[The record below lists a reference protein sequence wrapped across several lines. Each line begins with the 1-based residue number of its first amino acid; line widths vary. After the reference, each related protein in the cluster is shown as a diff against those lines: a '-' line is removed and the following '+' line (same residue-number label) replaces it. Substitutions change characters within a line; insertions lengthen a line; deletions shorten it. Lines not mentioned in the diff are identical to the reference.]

1 MELDLNITTSNI
13 PTKGL
18 IQELTREGK
27 ILIKIFFSFQFQ
39 GSSSHSISSQG
50 GNLYGSSYGATGVG
64 QIQEH
69 AQNRQYNV
77 TGQTNEEPR
86 SKYTQ
91 QAQSYLTLTRGLFR
105 KYCTPSNTITREKV
119 SQLLNET
126 YSALGRKGYYP
137 SEQDVNV
144 WMKLCDTNS
153 DGHV

>member
-1 MELDLNITTSNI
+1 M
-13 PTKGL
+13 
-18 IQELTREGK
+18 TREGK

-64 QIQEH
+64 QTQEH
-69 AQNRQYNV
+69 AQSRQYNV
-77 TGQTNEEPR
+77 TGQTSEEPR

-137 SEQDVNV
+137 SE
-144 WMKLCDTNS
+144 
-153 DGHV
+153 